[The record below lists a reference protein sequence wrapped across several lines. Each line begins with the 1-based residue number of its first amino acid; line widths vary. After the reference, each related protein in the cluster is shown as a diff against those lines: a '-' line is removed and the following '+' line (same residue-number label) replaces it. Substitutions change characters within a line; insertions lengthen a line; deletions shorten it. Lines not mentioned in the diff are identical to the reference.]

1 MLWIH
6 THSLNNQYLK
16 LGLYLSLSLSLS
28 LSDKP
33 FRACHQGPTG
43 GQGNKY
49 KVYCPPW
56 PPDTPTQPAVPTRL
70 PMGKSEVCTSR
81 GQGSPGRAD
90 DLPRTQARTGQ
101 DWAVGVT
108 RTRRGAFSICPSSPN
123 PGRYIKTYIVLVVF
137 GRTDPGAQKASPPK
151 DPSALVLKGAAGAG
165 LHGNLPHNGPDPRAR
180 LSVAVSVLGQDSKRR
195 TKAPLVS
202 NQRPGCPVGGR
213 KKYCH
218 SHCFDLL
225 I

>member
-1 MLWIH
+1 MNI
-6 THSLNNQYLK
+6 
-16 LGLYLSLSLSLS
+16 S

-43 GQGNKY
+43 GQEKKY

-56 PPDTPTQPAVPTRL
+56 PQDTPTQPAVPTRL

-123 PGRYIKTYIVLVVF
+123 PGRYIKTYIVFCFIRADRSGGAKGFPSQGSVRLGPARC
-137 GRTDPGAQKASPPK
+137 GRGRVARKPSTQRSRPK
-151 DPSALVLKGAAGAG
+151 
-165 LHGNLPHNGPDPRAR
+165 
-180 LSVAVSVLGQDSKRR
+180 GQTECGGIRS
-195 TKAPLVS
+195 
-202 NQRPGCPVGGR
+202 RPGLQAENQGPPSLKPWSRESSWWKGKVLPF
-213 KKYCH
+213 
-218 SHCFDLL
+218 SSF
-225 I
+225 